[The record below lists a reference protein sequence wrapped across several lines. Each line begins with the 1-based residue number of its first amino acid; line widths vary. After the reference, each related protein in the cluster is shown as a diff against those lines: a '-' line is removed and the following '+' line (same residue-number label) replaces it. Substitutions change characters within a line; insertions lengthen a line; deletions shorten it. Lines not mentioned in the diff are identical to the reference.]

1 MDWLQSHL
9 IELTTL
15 SVTVRLLLSAV
26 FGGLIGLDR
35 GRRRRA
41 AGLRT
46 HILVCT
52 GASLVMITNQYIA
65 QVTGAGDV
73 TRMGAQV
80 ISGIGF
86 LGAGSIL
93 VDRYRQVRG
102 LTTAAGLWAS
112 ACMGLALGV
121 GFVSGAVIA
130 CVIILT
136 ANVFLSRIERLFLS
150 RTRDMRLYIEMETA
164 AVFNSV
170 ISALGQHGIQIHNI
184 DNVTPRGGTS
194 DLRSAVTLKLYL
206 PKHYPHGAVLEVVRE
221 IDGVLL
227 STELKT

>member
-1 MDWLQSHL
+1 MEWLHSQL
-9 IELTTL
+9 LELTTL
-15 SVTVRLLLSAV
+15 SVTVRLLLAAV

-52 GASLVMITNQYIA
+52 GAALVMITNQYVA
-65 QVTGAGDV
+65 QVTGSGDI

-102 LTTAAGLWAS
+102 LTTAAGLWAC
-112 ACMGLALGV
+112 ACMGLAVGI

-130 CVIILT
+130 CLIILVV
-136 ANVFLSRIERLFLS
+136 NVFLSRFERLLLS
-150 RTRDMRLYIEMETA
+150 RTRDMKVYAEVASPE
-164 AVFNSV
+164 VFNSV
-170 ISALGQHGIQIHNI
+170 ISTLNQHGVQIHNI
-184 DNVTPRGGTS
+184 DNVTPRSGIA
-194 DLRSAVTLKLYL
+194 DARSAVTLKLHL
-206 PKHYPHGAVLEVVRE
+206 PKNCPHSEILDIIQEIEGVR
-221 IDGVLL
+221 I